1 VTEFELHSLI
11 NDHYR
16 DQLGMIQFW
25 VSVTFAVIVA
35 RFVAGTYLRPGVL
48 KTILV
53 LYLMATGLSVARYAL
68 LAARIGAYLAELE
81 TKGFSPLPAPPVLTG
96 AMVFFVIAL
105 PLTGT
110 LATVYFLTGRGTS
123 SAHPTTSHD

>member
-35 RFVAGTYLRPGVL
+35 RFVAGAYLRPGVL

-53 LYLMATGLSVARYAL
+53 LYLMATGLSVARYSL
-68 LAARIGAYLAELE
+68 LAARIAAYLAELE
-81 TKGFSPLPAPPVLTG
+81 TRGLSPVAQPPVLVN
-96 AMVFFVIAL
+96 AMALFVVAL

-110 LATVYFLTGRGTS
+110 LATIYFLMGRGTS
-123 SAHPTTSHD
+123 PTVPTAGQD